1 MKFDHRREDLAGERR
16 LKMGENDEYQE
27 IIDSF
32 RKSYDETKN

>member
-1 MKFDHRREDLAGERR
+1 MKFDHVKNDLGERR
-16 LKMGENDEYQE
+16 LKMGETDEYQE